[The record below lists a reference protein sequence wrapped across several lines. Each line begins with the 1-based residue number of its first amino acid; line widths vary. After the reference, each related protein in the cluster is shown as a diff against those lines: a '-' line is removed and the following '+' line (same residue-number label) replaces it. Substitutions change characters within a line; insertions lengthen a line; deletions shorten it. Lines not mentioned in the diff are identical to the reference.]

1 MKTKEELNQLK
12 AECETLTAKLNELT
26 EDELNMVTGGG
37 NIPGLEAIGPTSIF
51 SILGVKFANDRI
63 MRDAKISEINNESSN

>member
-37 NIPGLEAIGPTSIF
+37 NIPGLEAIAFYGHRRPQF
-51 SILGVKFANDRI
+51 RF
-63 MRDAKISEINNESSN
+63 